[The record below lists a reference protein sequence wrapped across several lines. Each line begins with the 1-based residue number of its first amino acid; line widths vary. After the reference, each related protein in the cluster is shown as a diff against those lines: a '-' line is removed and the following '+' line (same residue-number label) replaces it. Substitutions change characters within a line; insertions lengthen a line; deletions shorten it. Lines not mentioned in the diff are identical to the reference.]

1 MKYEQDIDGSR
12 YYFDWDYHM
21 VTGWVTWDADKTRTY
36 FGSDGAALSGWQ
48 DIGGKRYYFDPANA
62 YHGKRWEQ
70 TIDGKFYY
78 FDSDCSMVT
87 GWVTWYADKSK
98 TLFGDD
104 GAALTGWQ
112 SSGGKTYYLS
122 PATFKSVKYEQDIDG
137 SRYYFDWDY
146 HMVTGWV
153 TWDADKT
160 RTYFGSDG
168 AALSGWQD
176 IGGKR
181 YYFDP
186 ANAYHGKRWEQTIDG
201 KFYYF
206 DSDCS
211 MVTGWVT
218 WYADKSKTLFGD
230 DGAALTGWQ
239 SSGGKTYYL
248 SPTTFKSV
256 KYEQTI
262 DGKFYYF
269 DWDYSMYTGP
279 LTWNKDKTTSFFG
292 VDGVMVDGGWQT
304 WKGKKYYIDPV
315 THRAVKWEQ
324 TIDGKQYYFD
334 SDCSMYVGLITWGKD
349 GSKSFYGSDGVMA
362 SGWQS
367 WKGKTYYIN
376 PSTMRAVKWEQT
388 INGQFYYFDD
398 NCAMYNK
405 GWLRWGADGS
415 WSYFPS
421 NGIRYTGWHTI
432 DGVSYNFGSN
442 GKCTT
447 YNPFISDMAG
457 RAQGYWS
464 GTGYLIMVDRSTHR
478 VGIFTGSR
486 YNWRAIKWFS
496 CVTGAWSTPTIT
508 GSYQTTGYKKP
519 CLSTDSRAR
528 YATQIYGG
536 YFFHTILASNNE
548 LGQNLSHGCIR
559 LAVPDAQ
566 WIYNNIGGGTRVVIY
581 N

>member
-1 MKYEQDIDGSR
+1 MPGIIFTDQVKMIQMSVILMTKFSSMVRYASMAAFALVVALCLSTGVAYADELNTPAVDQGSVASPDNGVSSTETTEKEAATGSDVAEDEASNNSAASSDPAPSQDEGKALTNPSTSDVQPSTEVQYKEGLVSDKTGLRYQNSDGTFAQGWKTVSDNKYYFGANGYAVKYEQDIDGNR

-21 VTGWVTWDADKTRTY
+21 VTGWVTWNADKTRSY
-36 FGSDGAALSGWQ
+36 FGDDGAALSGWQ
-48 DIGGKRYYFDPANA
+48 EIGGKRYYFDPANQF
-62 YHGKRWEQ
+62 HGKRWES

-98 TLFGDD
+98 TL
-104 GAALTGWQ
+104 
-112 SSGGKTYYLS
+112 
-122 PATFKSVKYEQDIDG
+122 
-137 SRYYFDWDY
+137 
-146 HMVTGWV
+146 
-153 TWDADKT
+153 
-160 RTYFGSDG
+160 
-168 AALSGWQD
+168 
-176 IGGKR
+176 
-181 YYFDP
+181 
-186 ANAYHGKRWEQTIDG
+186 
-201 KFYYF
+201 
-206 DSDCS
+206 
-211 MVTGWVT
+211 
-218 WYADKSKTLFGD
+218 
-230 DGAALTGWQ
+230 
-239 SSGGKTYYL
+239 
-248 SPTTFKSV
+248 
-256 KYEQTI
+256 
-262 DGKFYYF
+262 
-269 DWDYSMYTGP
+269 
-279 LTWNKDKTTSFFG
+279 FG

-349 GSKSFYGSDGVMA
+349 GTKSFYGSDGVMA
-362 SGWQS
+362 SGWQN

-478 VGIFTGSR
+478 VGIFSGSR
-486 YNWRAIKWFS
+486 YNWRAVKWFS